1 MSESPIDYYQDY
13 VKPQLGQL
21 LKILRLDK
29 NFQKADG
36 DILTYTSA
44 GKTFEVYDF
53 LGGYGSAILGHNPD
67 FLIDQVN
74 LFYGGKR
81 AIQAQAS
88 LRSETAELAKKLSE
102 TIQAQLDTEDRFIS
116 TFASTGAEA
125 TEVAIKNSLLLW
137 EQKKEILK
145 QDLLAL
151 LHSSPSSQN
160 ELNQFK
166 LIMTEIISTVPV
178 LISLFRSYHGKT
190 TSAVLSSSNDYYKKM
205 YSNAVFESIFLDLGI
220 KTDSDI
226 RVLFGK
232 IKQFSFKNQTLAFS
246 PFIGF
251 IFEPI
256 QGEGGI
262 REVPEKEIKKIF
274 DFCRRIDVPTIA
286 DEIQSGVYRTG
297 TFLACTNFQL
307 NPDMILL
314 GKSLGGGISKISVMC
329 CRESFYRREL
339 GTIHSST
346 FAEDDFSS
354 LVAMNTLKYLELK
367 KEDVQKRA
375 NNFENEIKLFFRKL
389 IGKYPRW
396 IKEVRGRGFFIGVEF
411 NFLENDNIPTLLY
424 SLAINGHAS
433 YLLMSYLLNRHQ
445 IRVGVTLSSPET
457 LRIEPSAFV
466 SEVALTNL
474 KASFED
480 LLETLD
486 QSNLAKLLSHVF
498 SKDEIMPDRKPLV
511 NKITPKEI
519 ETRDVG
525 FLGHIINWDHAQ
537 RLDPVLKSV
546 KKERLKKFFTA
557 YAEFSQPFIY
567 HQQIVES
574 ESGQKVRLNLFGLT
588 VVSELFEDDLK
599 KSSPGLIE
607 PIQHFVNQ
615 ARNKSM
621 AMAGLGQFTSIVTR
635 NGTVLDSEG
644 ISITTGNSLT
654 AGLSIDALEEFVRKR
669 NLKFED
675 LNIGIV
681 GFAGNIG
688 RVLTQILGGYG
699 AQLTLVYKEPYS
711 TSRRFQ
717 LAVEDILQT
726 TQIVKSKLEM
736 TANFN
741 DLKKC
746 DVVVL
751 ATSSVSELLTR
762 DHIKA
767 GCVVVDISVP
777 SNVSRDIRSSKDF
790 FYISAGLARLPKNQK
805 IDHPWLPLLDG
816 DCFACLAETLVLG
829 LSGYKESFS
838 KGILSVEKVDL
849 IRTLAKQHGFTFT
862 KNFQ

>member
-1 MSESPIDYYQDY
+1 MSESLIDHYQDF

-44 GKTFEVYDF
+44 GKSVDVYDF

-67 FLIDQVN
+67 FLVDQVN
-74 LFYGGKR
+74 LFYASKR
-81 AIQAQAS
+81 ATQAQAS

-116 TFASTGAEA
+116 TFASTGTEA

-145 QDLLAL
+145 QELLAL
-151 LHSSPSSQN
+151 LHSSPSNQN
-160 ELNQFK
+160 ELNQFN
-166 LIMTEIISTVPV
+166 LIVTEIDSTVPI

-190 TSAVLSSSNDYYKKM
+190 TAAVLSSSNDYYKKM
-205 YSNAVFESIFLDLGI
+205 YTSTVFESVFLDLGS

-226 RVLFGK
+226 RELFRK
-232 IKQFSFKNQTLAFS
+232 IKQFSLKNQALAHS

-262 REVPEKEIKKIF
+262 REVPEKEIKKVF

-286 DEIQSGVYRTG
+286 DEIQSGIYRTG
-297 TFLACTNFQL
+297 TFLACAKLQL
-307 NPDMILL
+307 SPDIVLL

-329 CRESFYRREL
+329 CRENFYRREL

-354 LVAMNTLKYLELK
+354 LIALKTLNYLELK

-375 NNFENEIKLFFRKL
+375 SNFENEVKSFFRKL
-389 IGKYPRW
+389 IERFPHW

-411 NFLENDNIPTLLY
+411 NFLENDNVPTLLY

-466 SEVALTNL
+466 SENAVRKL
-474 KASFED
+474 KAAFED
-480 LLETLD
+480 LLETID
-486 QSNLAKLLSHVF
+486 QNNLAKLLSHVF
-498 SKDEIMPDRKPLV
+498 SNDEIMPDRKPLIKR
-511 NKITPKEI
+511 NTPKESG
-519 ETRDVG
+519 TSDVG

-567 HQQIVES
+567 HQQIIES

-588 VVSELFEDDLK
+588 VVSDFFEDDLK
-599 KSSPGLIE
+599 KMSSSLIE
-607 PIQHFVNQ
+607 PIQEFVNQ
-615 ARNKSM
+615 ARNESM
-621 AMAGLGQFTSIVTR
+621 TMAGLGQFTSIVTR

-644 ISITTGNSLT
+644 VSITTGNSLT
-654 AGLSIDALEEFVRKR
+654 AGLSIDALEEFVMKR

-688 RVLTQILGGYG
+688 RILTQVLGGYG
-699 AQLTLVYKEPYS
+699 ARLTLLYKEPFS
-711 TSRRFQ
+711 SSRRFQ
-717 LAVEDILQT
+717 LAVEDILNT
-726 TQIVKSKLEM
+726 SQIVKSKLEM
-736 TANFN
+736 TSNFN

-751 ATSSVSELLTR
+751 ATNSVIELLTR
-762 DHIKA
+762 DHLKE
-767 GCVVVDISVP
+767 GCAVVDISVP
-777 SNVSRDIRSSKDF
+777 SNVSRDIRNSKDF

-805 IDHPWLPLLDG
+805 IDHPWLPLLAG

-838 KGILSVEKVDL
+838 KGVLTFEKVDL

-862 KNFQ
+862 RNF